1 MMDETF
7 CRLARVIGA
16 DALERLKNAHVVLFG
31 VGGVG
36 GFAAEA
42 LARSGV
48 GEITLIDGDDVARS
62 NINRQVIALNSTIGR
77 SKVDVAR
84 ERLLDINPNMCVNAL
99 QQVFLPGGEVPFG
112 KDVSYVIDAIDTVAA
127 KVELVRVCREMDVP
141 LISCMGTGN
150 KLDPT
155 LLRVSDIFSTDVCPL
170 CRVMRHELRK
180 RGIDRLKVVY
190 SPEPPRTPIDDGEQA
205 QASRRSVPGSTMFVP
220 PVAGIMLAR
229 EVVLSIVGDALADAR

>member
-7 CRLARVIGA
+7 CRLARVISA

-77 SKVDVAR
+77 SKVEVAR
-84 ERLLDINPNMCVNAL
+84 ERLLDINPNMRVNAL

-127 KVELVRVCREMDVP
+127 KVELARVCREMDVP

-155 LLRVSDIFSTDVCPL
+155 LLRVSDIFSTEVCPL

-180 RGIDRLKVVY
+180 RGIDSLKVVY
-190 SPEPPRTPIDDGEQA
+190 SPELPRTPIDDGEQA

>member
-62 NINRQVIALNSTIGR
+62 NINRQVIALNSTIGLLQGR
-77 SKVDVAR
+77 SRAR
-84 ERLLDINPNMCVNAL
+84 
-99 QQVFLPGGEVPFG
+99 
-112 KDVSYVIDAIDTVAA
+112 T
-127 KVELVRVCREMDVP
+127 
-141 LISCMGTGN
+141 
-150 KLDPT
+150 
-155 LLRVSDIFSTDVCPL
+155 
-170 CRVMRHELRK
+170 
-180 RGIDRLKVVY
+180 
-190 SPEPPRTPIDDGEQA
+190 PPRHKPQH
-205 QASRRSVPGSTMFVP
+205 
-220 PVAGIMLAR
+220 AR
-229 EVVLSIVGDALADAR
+229 

>member
-77 SKVDVAR
+77 SKVEVAR
-84 ERLLDINPNMCVNAL
+84 ERLLDINPNMRVNAL

-127 KVELVRVCREMDVP
+127 KVELARVCREMDVP

-155 LLRVSDIFSTDVCPL
+155 LLRVSDIFSTEVCPL

-190 SPEPPRTPIDDGEQA
+190 SPEPPRTPIDDG
-205 QASRRSVPGSTMFVP
+205 RRSVPGSTMFVP

>member
-1 MMDETF
+1 M
-7 CRLARVIGA
+7 
-16 DALERLKNAHVVLFG
+16 
-31 VGGVG
+31 G

-77 SKVDVAR
+77 SKVEVAR

-150 KLDPT
+150 RTRPDASA
-155 LLRVSDIFSTDVCPL
+155 RVGHIFDRGMPRCAESC
-170 CRVMRHELRK
+170 VMNC
-180 RGIDRLKVVY
+180 
-190 SPEPPRTPIDDGEQA
+190 
-205 QASRRSVPGSTMFVP
+205 AS
-220 PVAGIMLAR
+220 AA
-229 EVVLSIVGDALADAR
+229 

>member
-77 SKVDVAR
+77 SKVEVAR
-84 ERLLDINPNMCVNAL
+84 ERLLDINPNMRVNAL

-190 SPEPPRTPIDDGEQA
+190 SPEPPRTPIDDGEHA

>member
-48 GEITLIDGDDVARS
+48 GEITLIDGDYVARS

-77 SKVDVAR
+77 SKVEVAR
-84 ERLLDINPNMCVNAL
+84 ERLLDINPNMRVNAL

-155 LLRVSDIFSTDVCPL
+155 LLRVSDIFSTEVCPL

-180 RGIDRLKVVY
+180 RGIDRLKVDI

-229 EVVLSIVGDALADAR
+229 EVVLSIVGDVLADAR